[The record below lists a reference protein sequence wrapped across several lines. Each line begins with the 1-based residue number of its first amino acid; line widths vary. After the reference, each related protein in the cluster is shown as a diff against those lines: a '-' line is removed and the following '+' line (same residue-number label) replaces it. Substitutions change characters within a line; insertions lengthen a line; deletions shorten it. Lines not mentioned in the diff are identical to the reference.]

1 MRALRARRLHLGI
14 VRLAMLTPA
23 PLALIDLL
31 CPAAHGQVDMPLI
44 CPPRVL
50 HEHALSWGRSRCA
63 HRALMLREPLQGLV
77 LIPDIFAFSSNQVC
91 VEQLDYIAALRSSR
105 QLRRASSR

>member
-1 MRALRARRLHLGI
+1 
-14 VRLAMLTPA
+14 
-23 PLALIDLL
+23 
-31 CPAAHGQVDMPLI
+31 
-44 CPPRVL
+44 
-50 HEHALSWGRSRCA
+50 
-63 HRALMLREPLQGLV
+63 MLREPLQGLV